1 MPIITLPDGS
11 QRIYENPVST
21 LDVAKDIGP
30 GLAKSCIAGLVNN
43 QLKDACDLIM
53 HDSEL
58 KILTTKNEETL
69 EIVRHSCAHLL
80 GHALKQLYPQAK
92 MAIGPTINSGF
103 YYDIDLDESLSS
115 DDLASI
121 EKRMMELAK
130 TKYPVI
136 KKIVSWDEARNTFLE
151 RNEPYKVEIIEE
163 NIPKDDQPGLYHH
176 EEYVDMC
183 RGPHVPNMSFCQHF
197 KLLSIA
203 GAYWRGDSQN
213 KMLQRIYG
221 TAFHDKKSL
230 RVHLKKI
237 EEAAKRDHR
246 KLGKQLDL
254 FHLQPESPG
263 MVFWHHNGWSIF
275 RELEIF
281 IREKLND
288 YDYEEVKTPLIMD
301 RILWEKSGHWDK
313 YAENMFVTSSENR
326 EYALKPMNCPGHVQ
340 IFNQGLK
347 SYRDLPIRM
356 AEFGSCHRNE
366 PSGSL
371 HGIMR
376 VRGFTQD
383 DAHIFCTHD
392 QVQDE
397 VKSCVELIFE
407 TYKTFGFKRID
418 IKLSTRP
425 EKRIGDDEI
434 WDQSE
439 QDLKNAL
446 ESMSVDYE
454 VLEGEGAFYGPKIE
468 FTLYDCLERPWQ
480 LGTVQLDFNLPQRL
494 GATYVGENNQKFV
507 PVMIH
512 RAVLGSLERF
522 IGVLIEE
529 YAGHFPT
536 WLAPV
541 QVVIMNIT
549 DAQSEYVREIA
560 QKMKAAGIKVNVDL
574 RNEKIGFKIRE
585 HTLKRV
591 PYMLVCG
598 AQEVASSEVAVR
610 TTKGK
615 DLGKFKIDDF
625 IDYILSEIK
634 DRKLNFSEE

>member
-92 MAIGPTINSGF
+92 MAIGPTISSGF

-130 TKYPVI
+130 TKYAVI

-163 NIPKDDQPGLYHH
+163 NISKNDQPGLYHH

-407 TYKTFGFKRID
+407 TYKTFGFKRIN

-454 VLEGEGAFYGPKIE
+454 ILEGEGAFYGPKIE

-560 QKMKAAGIKVNVDL
+560 QKMKAAGIKVNMDL

>member
-11 QRIYENPVST
+11 QRIYDNPVST

-58 KILTTKNEETL
+58 QILTTKNGETL

-163 NIPKDDQPGLYHH
+163 NIPKNDYPGLYHH

-326 EYALKPMNCPGHVQ
+326 EANICPQ
-340 IFNQGLK
+340 
-347 SYRDLPIRM
+347 
-356 AEFGSCHRNE
+356 
-366 PSGSL
+366 
-371 HGIMR
+371 
-376 VRGFTQD
+376 
-383 DAHIFCTHD
+383 
-392 QVQDE
+392 
-397 VKSCVELIFE
+397 
-407 TYKTFGFKRID
+407 FKRN
-418 IKLSTRP
+418 R
-425 EKRIGDDEI
+425 
-434 WDQSE
+434 
-439 QDLKNAL
+439 
-446 ESMSVDYE
+446 
-454 VLEGEGAFYGPKIE
+454 
-468 FTLYDCLERPWQ
+468 
-480 LGTVQLDFNLPQRL
+480 
-494 GATYVGENNQKFV
+494 
-507 PVMIH
+507 
-512 RAVLGSLERF
+512 
-522 IGVLIEE
+522 
-529 YAGHFPT
+529 
-536 WLAPV
+536 
-541 QVVIMNIT
+541 
-549 DAQSEYVREIA
+549 
-560 QKMKAAGIKVNVDL
+560 
-574 RNEKIGFKIRE
+574 
-585 HTLKRV
+585 
-591 PYMLVCG
+591 
-598 AQEVASSEVAVR
+598 
-610 TTKGK
+610 
-615 DLGKFKIDDF
+615 
-625 IDYILSEIK
+625 
-634 DRKLNFSEE
+634 